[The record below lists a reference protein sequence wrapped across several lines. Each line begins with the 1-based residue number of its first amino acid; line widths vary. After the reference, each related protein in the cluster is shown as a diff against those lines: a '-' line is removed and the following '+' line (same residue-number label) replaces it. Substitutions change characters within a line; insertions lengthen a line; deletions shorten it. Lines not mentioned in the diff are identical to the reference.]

1 MIVILQPHK
10 DKGTDHSSHMTY
22 SALHTP
28 EREECF
34 RSMQKE
40 NKSLKLI
47 LERLQQRIS
56 DMCNVIMIE
65 FYNRACVHV
74 TLIRI

>member
-1 MIVILQPHK
+1 MILQPRK

-40 NKSLKLI
+40 NKRLKLI

-56 DMCNVIMIE
+56 DMSDLC
-65 FYNRACVHV
+65 H
-74 TLIRI
+74 